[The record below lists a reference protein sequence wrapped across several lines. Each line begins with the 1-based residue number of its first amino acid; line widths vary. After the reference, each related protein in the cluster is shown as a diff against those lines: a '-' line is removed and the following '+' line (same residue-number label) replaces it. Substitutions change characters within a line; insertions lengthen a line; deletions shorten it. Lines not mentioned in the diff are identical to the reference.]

1 MTAPVSLFDVIAYV
15 ETKNCPPLMRFEP
28 ATYARV
34 ASGAWTPLL
43 DKIAQFNQCSQS
55 TARMIYSTSWGAAQ
69 LMGFNLYD
77 LGYEQ
82 PVVDFAADPIA
93 QAAMFDKFVW
103 TKGIS
108 SDVHTLATVPAARR
122 FFARVYNGDTDAYEP
137 LIVQALEHFGIEVT
151 K

>member
-1 MTAPVSLFDVIAYV
+1 MNPVNLFDVIGYV
-15 ETKNCPPLMRFEP
+15 ETKNTPRALRFEP

-43 DKIAQFNQCSQS
+43 DTIARINQCSQS

-77 LGYEQ
+77 LGYTLD
-82 PVVDFAADPIA
+82 VVTFANDVIA
-93 QAAMFDKFVW
+93 QAAMFEKFI
-103 TKGIS
+103 TAKGIAA
-108 SDVHTLATVPAARR
+108 DVNTLATVPAARK
-122 FFARVYNGDTDAYEP
+122 FFARVYNGDADAYEP
-137 LIVQALEHFGIEVT
+137 LIVQALEHFGVEVA